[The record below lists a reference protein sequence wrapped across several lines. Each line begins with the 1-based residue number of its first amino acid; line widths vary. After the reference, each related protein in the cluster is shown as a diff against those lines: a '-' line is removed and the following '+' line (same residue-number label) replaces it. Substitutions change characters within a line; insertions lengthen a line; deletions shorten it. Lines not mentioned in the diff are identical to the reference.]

1 MNFGAVILTQ
11 KNKNVAAA
19 QLERG
24 LAKTN
29 ILNSGENASKYLE
42 DLLAAEKKAQ
52 DAKLCLYN
60 PSKDVP
66 VTVFADLIGNPKM
79 AKEYE

>member
-1 MNFGAVILTQ
+1 
-11 KNKNVAAA
+11 
-19 QLERG
+19 
-24 LAKTN
+24 
-29 ILNSGENASKYLE
+29 LNSGENASKYLE